1 MLARHKESG
10 KILYVVTSRKSYGGV
25 TVYECVTLETATKFF
40 YKIPPYI
47 TGMYFEG
54 SLELIKI

>member
-10 KILYVVTSRKSYGGV
+10 KILYVATSRKSYGGV
-25 TVYECVTLETATKFF
+25 TVYECVTIETAEKFN
-40 YKIPPYI
+40 YKIPEYI

-54 SLELIKI
+54 SLEFIEK